1 MDTLLAIRM
10 ENITKSFDLNKNK
23 VEVLKGINLQIA
35 DDEFIAL
42 MGPSGSGKSTLL
54 GILAG
59 IDSPTSG
66 EIYIYGQDISKKKED
81 ELARFRN
88 ENVGIVFQAYNL
100 IPSLN
105 AIQNVK
111 APLYAG
117 KNKLTSKEIDERA
130 KKLLDMV
137 GLSHRD
143 THKPGE
149 LSGGEQQRVAIA
161 RALINNPKILIA
173 DEPTGNLDA
182 KTGEE
187 IMDLI
192 LKINKDMH
200 LTIIMATHNEEIAK
214 LADRVVNISDG
225 IITNE

>member
-1 MDTLLAIRM
+1 MIQLK
-10 ENITKSFDLNKNK
+10 NITKSFDLNKNK

-137 GLSHRD
+137 ALSHRE

-161 RALINNPKILIA
+161 RALINNPKNLVA

-187 IMDLI
+187 ILDLI

>member
-1 MDTLLAIRM
+1 MIQLK
-10 ENITKSFDLNKNK
+10 NITKSFDLNKNK
-23 VEVLKGINLQIA
+23 VEVLKGINLQIG

-130 KKLLDMV
+130 KKLLDIV
-137 GLSHRD
+137 GLSHRE

-161 RALINNPKILIA
+161 RALINNPKILVA

-182 KTGEE
+182 KTGDE
-187 IMDLI
+187 ILDLI

>member
-1 MDTLLAIRM
+1 
-10 ENITKSFDLNKNK
+10 
-23 VEVLKGINLQIA
+23 
-35 DDEFIAL
+35 

-66 EIYIYGQDISKKKED
+66 EIYIYGKDISKKNED
-81 ELARFRN
+81 QLARFRN

-111 APLYAG
+111 APLYAS
-117 KNKLTSKEIDERA
+117 KTKMTSVEIDKRA
-130 KKLLDMV
+130 REMLNMV
-137 GLSHRD
+137 GLSHRE

-149 LSGGEQQRVAIA
+149 MSGGEQQRVAIA

-182 KTGEE
+182 KTGKD
-187 IMDLI
+187 ILDLF
-192 LKINKDMH
+192 LKINKEMH
-200 LTIIMATHNEEIAK
+200 LTIIMATHNNEIAD
-214 LADRVVNISDG
+214 LADRVIKISDG
-225 IITNE
+225 VIENE

>member
-1 MDTLLAIRM
+1 MIQLK
-10 ENITKSFDLNKNK
+10 NITKSFDLNKNK

-117 KNKLTSKEIDERA
+117 KNKLTSKEIDKRA

-137 GLSHRD
+137 GLSHRE

-182 KTGEE
+182 KTGDE
-187 IMDLI
+187 ILDLI

-214 LADRVVNISDG
+214 LADRVVNIYDG

>member
-1 MDTLLAIRM
+1 MIQLK
-10 ENITKSFDLNKNK
+10 NITKSFDLNKNK

-137 GLSHRD
+137 GLSHRE

-161 RALINNPKILIA
+161 RALINNPKILVA

-187 IMDLI
+187 ILDLI

>member
-1 MDTLLAIRM
+1 MIQLK
-10 ENITKSFDLNKNK
+10 NITKSFDSNKNK
-23 VEVLKGINLQIA
+23 VEVLKGINLEIG

-66 EIYIYGQDISKKKED
+66 DIFIYGQDISKKKED

-88 ENVGIVFQAYNL
+88 KNVGIIFQAYNL

-117 KNKLTSKEIDERA
+117 KNKLSSKEIDQRA
-130 KKLLDMV
+130 KELLNMV
-137 GLSHRD
+137 GLSHRE

-161 RALINNPKILIA
+161 RALINKPKILVA

-182 KTGEE
+182 KTGKE
-187 IMDLI
+187 ILDLMQ
-192 LKINKDMH
+192 KVSKEMH
-200 LTIIMATHNEEIAK
+200 LTIIMATHNNEIAK
-214 LADRVVNISDG
+214 LADRVVKISDG
-225 IITNE
+225 IIANE

>member
-1 MDTLLAIRM
+1 MIQLK
-10 ENITKSFDLNKNK
+10 NITKSFDLNKNK

-117 KNKLTSKEIDERA
+117 KNKLTSKEIDKRA

-137 GLSHRD
+137 GLSHRE

-161 RALINNPKILIA
+161 RALIKNPKILVA

-187 IMDLI
+187 ILDLI

>member
-1 MDTLLAIRM
+1 MIQLK
-10 ENITKSFDLNKNK
+10 NITKSFDLNKNK

-117 KNKLTSKEIDERA
+117 KNKLTSKEIDKRA

-137 GLSHRD
+137 GLSHRE

-161 RALINNPKILIA
+161 RALINNPKILVA

-187 IMDLI
+187 ILDLI

>member
-1 MDTLLAIRM
+1 MITLKDVK
-10 ENITKSFDLNKNK
+10 KSFNLNKSK
-23 VEVLKGINLQIA
+23 IEVLKGVNLEIA
-35 DDEFIAL
+35 DDQFVAL

-66 EIYIYGQDISKKKED
+66 EIYIYGKDISKKNED
-81 ELARFRN
+81 QLAQFRN

-111 APLYAG
+111 APLYAA
-117 KNKLTSKEIDERA
+117 KTKMTSSEIDKRA
-130 KKLLDMV
+130 KEMLEIV
-137 GLSHRD
+137 GLAHRE

-149 LSGGEQQRVAIA
+149 MSGGEQQRVAIA

-182 KTGEE
+182 KTGKD
-187 IMDLI
+187 ILDLF
-192 LKINKDMH
+192 LKINKEMH
-200 LTIIMATHNEEIAK
+200 LIIVMATHNNEIAE
-214 LADRVVNISDG
+214 LADRVIKISDG
-225 IITNE
+225 IIENE

>member
-1 MDTLLAIRM
+1 MIQLK
-10 ENITKSFDLNKNK
+10 NITKSFDLNKNK

-137 GLSHRD
+137 GLSHRE

-161 RALINNPKILIA
+161 RALIKNPKILVA

-187 IMDLI
+187 ILDLI

>member
-1 MDTLLAIRM
+1 MIQLK
-10 ENITKSFDLNKNK
+10 NITKSFDLNKNK
-23 VEVLKGINLQIA
+23 VEVLKGINLQIG

-137 GLSHRD
+137 GLSHRE

-182 KTGEE
+182 KTGDE
-187 IMDLI
+187 ILDLI

>member
-1 MDTLLAIRM
+1 MIQLK
-10 ENITKSFDLNKNK
+10 NITKSFDLNKNK

-66 EIYIYGQDISKKKED
+66 DIFIYGQDISQKKED

-137 GLSHRD
+137 GLSHRE

-161 RALINNPKILIA
+161 RALINNPKILVA

-187 IMDLI
+187 ILDLI

>member
-1 MDTLLAIRM
+1 MIQLK
-10 ENITKSFDLNKNK
+10 NITKSFDLNKNK
-23 VEVLKGINLQIA
+23 VEVLKGINLQIG

-137 GLSHRD
+137 GLSHRE

-161 RALINNPKILIA
+161 RALIKNPKILVA

-187 IMDLI
+187 ILDLI

>member
-1 MDTLLAIRM
+1 MIQLK
-10 ENITKSFDLNKNK
+10 NITKSFDLNKNK

-117 KNKLTSKEIDERA
+117 KNKLTSKEIDKRA

-137 GLSHRD
+137 GLSHRE

-161 RALINNPKILIA
+161 RALINNPKILVA

-182 KTGEE
+182 KTGDE
-187 IMDLI
+187 ILDLI

>member
-1 MDTLLAIRM
+1 MIQLK
-10 ENITKSFDLNKNK
+10 NITKSFDLNKNK

-88 ENVGIVFQAYNL
+88 KNVGIIFQAYNL

-117 KNKLTSKEIDERA
+117 KNKLSSKEIDQRA
-130 KKLLDMV
+130 KELLNMV
-137 GLSHRD
+137 GLSHRE

-161 RALINNPKILIA
+161 RALINKPKILVA

-182 KTGEE
+182 KTGKE
-187 IMDLI
+187 ILDLMQ
-192 LKINKDMH
+192 KVSKEMH
-200 LTIIMATHNEEIAK
+200 LTIIMATHNNEIAK
-214 LADRVVNISDG
+214 LADRVVKISDG
-225 IITNE
+225 IIANE

>member
-1 MDTLLAIRM
+1 MIQLK
-10 ENITKSFDLNKNK
+10 NITKSFDLNKNK

-117 KNKLTSKEIDERA
+117 KNKLTSKEIDKRA

-137 GLSHRD
+137 GLSHRE

-182 KTGEE
+182 KTGDE
-187 IMDLI
+187 ILDLI

>member
-1 MDTLLAIRM
+1 MIQLK
-10 ENITKSFDLNKNK
+10 NITKSFDLNKNK

-117 KNKLTSKEIDERA
+117 KNKLTSKEIDKKT

-137 GLSHRD
+137 GLSHRE

-161 RALINNPKILIA
+161 RALINNPKILVA

-214 LADRVVNISDG
+214 LADRVVNITDD
-225 IITNE
+225 IIINE

>member
-1 MDTLLAIRM
+1 MITLK
-10 ENITKSFDLNKNK
+10 NVKKSFDLNKSK
-23 VEVLKGINLQIA
+23 IEVLKGINLEIA
-35 DDEFIAL
+35 DDQFVAL

-66 EIYIYGQDISKKKED
+66 EIYIYGKDISKKNED
-81 ELARFRN
+81 QLAQFRN

-117 KNKLTSKEIDERA
+117 KTKMPSAEIEKRA
-130 KKLLDMV
+130 REMLNMV
-137 GLSHRD
+137 GLSHRE

-149 LSGGEQQRVAIA
+149 MSGGEQQRVAIA

-182 KTGEE
+182 KTGKD
-187 IMDLI
+187 ILDLF
-192 LKINKDMH
+192 LKINKEMH
-200 LTIIMATHNEEIAK
+200 LTIIMATHNNEIAD
-214 LADRVVNISDG
+214 LADRVIKISDG
-225 IITNE
+225 VIENE

>member
-1 MDTLLAIRM
+1 MIQLK
-10 ENITKSFDLNKNK
+10 NITKSFDLNKNK

-42 MGPSGSGKSTLL
+42 IGPSGSGKSTLL

-130 KKLLDMV
+130 KKLLDVV
-137 GLSHRD
+137 GLSHRE

-161 RALINNPKILIA
+161 RALINNPKILVA

-187 IMDLI
+187 ILDLI

>member
-1 MDTLLAIRM
+1 MIQLK
-10 ENITKSFDLNKNK
+10 NITKSFDLNKNK

-137 GLSHRD
+137 GLSHRE

-161 RALINNPKILIA
+161 RALINNPKILVA

-187 IMDLI
+187 ILDLI

-200 LTIIMATHNEEIAK
+200 LTIIMATHNNEIAK
-214 LADRVVNISDG
+214 LADRVVKISDG
-225 IITNE
+225 IIANE

>member
-1 MDTLLAIRM
+1 MITLKDVK
-10 ENITKSFDLNKNK
+10 KSFDLNKSK
-23 VEVLKGINLQIA
+23 IEVLKGINLEIA
-35 DDEFIAL
+35 DDQFVAL

-66 EIYIYGQDISKKKED
+66 EIYIYGKDISKKNED
-81 ELARFRN
+81 QLAQFRN

-117 KNKLTSKEIDERA
+117 KTKMPSAEIEKRA
-130 KKLLDMV
+130 REMLNMV
-137 GLSHRD
+137 GLSHRE

-149 LSGGEQQRVAIA
+149 MSGGEQQRVAIA

-182 KTGEE
+182 KTGKD
-187 IMDLI
+187 ILDLF
-192 LKINKDMH
+192 LKINKEMH
-200 LTIIMATHNEEIAK
+200 LTIIMATHNNEIAE
-214 LADRVVNISDG
+214 LADRVIKISDG
-225 IITNE
+225 VIENE

>member
-1 MDTLLAIRM
+1 MIQLK
-10 ENITKSFDLNKNK
+10 NITKSFDLNKNK
-23 VEVLKGINLQIA
+23 VEVLKGINLQIG

-137 GLSHRD
+137 GLSHRE

-161 RALINNPKILIA
+161 RALIKNPKILVA

-182 KTGEE
+182 KTGDE
-187 IMDLI
+187 ILDLI

>member
-1 MDTLLAIRM
+1 MIQLK
-10 ENITKSFDLNKNK
+10 NITKSFDLNKNK

-130 KKLLDMV
+130 KKLLDIV
-137 GLSHRD
+137 GLSHRE

-161 RALINNPKILIA
+161 RALIKNPKILVA

-187 IMDLI
+187 ILDLI

>member
-1 MDTLLAIRM
+1 MITLKDVK
-10 ENITKSFDLNKNK
+10 KSFDLNKSK
-23 VEVLKGINLQIA
+23 IEVLKGINLEIA
-35 DDEFIAL
+35 DDQFVAL

-66 EIYIYGQDISKKKED
+66 EIYIYGKDISKKNED
-81 ELARFRN
+81 QLAQFRN

-117 KNKLTSKEIDERA
+117 KTKMSSAEIEKRA
-130 KKLLDMV
+130 REMLNMV
-137 GLSHRD
+137 GLSHRE

-149 LSGGEQQRVAIA
+149 MSGGEQQRVAIA

-182 KTGEE
+182 KTGKD
-187 IMDLI
+187 ILDLF
-192 LKINKDMH
+192 LKINKEMH
-200 LTIIMATHNEEIAK
+200 LTIIMATHNNEIAD
-214 LADRVVNISDG
+214 LADKVIKISDG
-225 IITNE
+225 VIENE

>member
-1 MDTLLAIRM
+1 MIQLK
-10 ENITKSFDLNKNK
+10 NITKSFDLNKNK

-137 GLSHRD
+137 GLSHRE

-161 RALINNPKILIA
+161 RALA
-173 DEPTGNLDA
+173 DEPTGNLDP
-182 KTGEE
+182 EHSNE
-187 IMDLI
+187 IWDMI
-192 LKINKDMH
+192 LKLNQERGQTFVIV
-200 LTIIMATHNEEIAK
+200 THDVANASKAQVTYNLSEGK
-214 LADRVVNISDG
+214 LEKR
-225 IITNE
+225 

>member
-1 MDTLLAIRM
+1 MITLKDVK
-10 ENITKSFDLNKNK
+10 KSFNLNKSK
-23 VEVLKGINLQIA
+23 IEVLKGVNLEIA
-35 DDEFIAL
+35 DDQFVAL

-66 EIYIYGQDISKKKED
+66 EIYIYGKDISKKNED
-81 ELARFRN
+81 QLAQFRN

-117 KNKLTSKEIDERA
+117 KTKMTSNEIDKRA
-130 KKLLDMV
+130 KEMLEIV
-137 GLSHRD
+137 GLAHRE

-149 LSGGEQQRVAIA
+149 MSGGEQQRVAIA

-182 KTGEE
+182 KTGKD
-187 IMDLI
+187 ILDLF
-192 LKINKDMH
+192 LKINKEMH
-200 LTIIMATHNEEIAK
+200 LTIVMATHNNEIAE
-214 LADRVVNISDG
+214 LADRVIKISDG
-225 IITNE
+225 IIENE